1 MSSKDCRN
9 CPSFLDAGEAGSWF
23 RKSLGA
29 PMCARFG
36 HVLGKPGLKA
46 VQESRI
52 TTSFATSC
60 SDYGNDR
67 PDVPPKSIS
76 ANVCLPNVTVM
87 TAPRPG
93 YAETSQVS
101 TCMECK
107 HFLPGEAVKSDFGW
121 SFPMCNVTGRLLFPN
136 RLSQEARACEFRSP
150 GSPMMSS
157 LGMTLLPVYDEAF
170 SAGMTPVDAF
180 IKRKREGRGVVEPQE
195 YPTDKPVDPEDA
207 SFGIRAWRRVDD
219 PDGSGKYTYLPI
231 YDLAF
236 FSEDEQKKIPRTGD
250 DAHPEDYVDH
260 QGLVYEVAVM
270 WREMDM
276 TPALMGIPGTGK
288 TELFRHMAWL
298 MSLPFERI
306 NIKPETSVDDL
317 IGKTLAKDGSTYF
330 QWGRVPKAWAKP
342 CVLCLDEPNCNQ
354 DFWFTF
360 RSLGDDSKQLVLDE
374 DNGQMVDR
382 NADCY
387 LGLAMN
393 PAHDVRNAGT
403 IPLAAADLSRMMPI
417 ETELPPP
424 DVEKMLVANRV
435 ETIDGYKVPDKTMD
449 TIMSIAGDLRRLAN
463 DNVLSASWGI
473 REQIQVA
480 RLTAWFS
487 LAKCY
492 RRALGDALEP
502 EARQMI
508 LDVVKT
514 YHAE

>member
-1 MSSKDCRN
+1 MTVKDCRN
-9 CPSFLDAGEAGSWF
+9 CPSFKDSTEAGAWF

-29 PMCARFG
+29 PMCGRHG

-52 TTSFATSC
+52 TTTFASTC
-60 SDYGNDR
+60 
-67 PDVPPKSIS
+67 PDFGEPCPPEPPKKLTS
-76 ANVCLPNVTVM
+76 NVCFPNTVVM
-87 TAPRPG
+87 TAGSSPYGDQTR
-93 YAETSQVS
+93 VS
-101 TCMECK
+101 SCGECK
-107 HFLPGEAVKSDFGW
+107 YFLPADAVRADFGW
-121 SFPMCNVTGRLLFPN
+121 SFPMCEVTGRLLFPN
-136 RLSQEARACEFRSP
+136 KLAQEARACEYRSP
-150 GSPMMSS
+150 GMPKMSS
-157 LGMTLLPVYDEAF
+157 MGMVLLPVYDEAF

-180 IKRKREGRGVVEPQE
+180 IKRKKSGAAIVDPMD
-195 YPTDKPVDPEDA
+195 YPTDKPVEPADSA
-207 SFGIRAWRRVDD
+207 AGVRAWRRVDD
-219 PDGSGKYTYLPI
+219 PEGSGKFTHLPV
-231 YDLAF
+231 YRLDY
-236 FSEDEQKKIPRTGD
+236 FSADEQVKIPRTGD
-250 DAHPEDYVDH
+250 ASHPEDYVDH

-298 MSLPFERI
+298 MCLPFERI

-374 DNGQMVDR
+374 DNGQHVDR
-382 NADCY
+382 NDDCY

-403 IPLAAADLSRMMPI
+403 IPLAAADLSRMIPI
-417 ETELPPP
+417 ETVLPPAE
-424 DVEKMLVANRV
+424 VEKMLVANRV
-435 ETIDGYKVPDKTMD
+435 QTLDGYTVPDKTMN
-449 TIMSIAGDLRRLAN
+449 TIMSIAQDLRKLSDDGVLA
-463 DNVLSASWGI
+463 ASWGI

-480 RLTAWFS
+480 RLTGWFS
-487 LAKCY
+487 LRKCY
-492 RRALGDALEP
+492 LRALGDALEP
-502 EARQMI
+502 EAREMI